1 MASEQCDWTNMAGRR
16 CAYVAGHSGEHLYP
30 QHNEDLS
37 HEIRLR
43 NAQDV
48 RDREIATLR
57 RDADARDAEI
67 AELRAC
73 LTEAYGWMP
82 SIPESPH
89 RGSCGPESGCDGGC
103 ADLSAM
109 HDSKEGR
116 ELMQLDARIRK
127 AFGVASCRDGLRETP
142 KEQR

>member
-73 LTEAYGWMP
+73 LALAV
-82 SIPESPH
+82 SV
-89 RGSCGPESGCDGGC
+89 
-103 ADLSAM
+103 
-109 HDSKEGR
+109 DS
-116 ELMQLDARIRK
+116 LDDAEQARIDR
-127 AFGVASCRDGLRETP
+127 ALGETEP
-142 KEQR
+142 T

>member
-67 AELRAC
+67 AGLRAC
-73 LTEAYGWMP
+73 LRTA
-82 SIPESPH
+82 IDAFD
-89 RGSCGPESGCDGGC
+89 RGTPMIS
-103 ADLSAM
+103 ADY
-109 HDSKEGR
+109 
-116 ELMQLDARIRK
+116 ARIR
-127 AFGVASCRDGLRETP
+127 AALGETEPTTAGEGVC
-142 KEQR
+142 